1 MTPLS
6 PLLQQHVENVL
17 ANLPES
23 LSRQALNDEAQAVLA
38 FSDFVRDGL
47 VAHPEWLD
55 ELRERP
61 PEADEAEQ
69 YAAWLEE
76 ALQGISDEAQLM
88 RALRLFRRRI
98 MVRIAWAQTL
108 NLVDTPCTA
117 QGEPQPLMI
126 LGMGKLGGGEL
137 NFSSDI
143 DLIFAWPEN
152 GVTRGGR
159 RELDNAQFFTR
170 MGQRLIKALDQPTQ
184 DGFVYRVDMRLRP
197 FGDSGPLVLSFAALE
212 DYYQEQGRDW
222 ERYAMVKA
230 RLMGDDQ
237 DRWSQELQQMLR
249 PFI

>member
-98 MVRIAWAQTL
+98 MVRIAWASS
-108 NLVDTPCTA
+108 
-117 QGEPQPLMI
+117 LM
-126 LGMGKLGGGEL
+126 
-137 NFSSDI
+137 
-143 DLIFAWPEN
+143 P
-152 GVTRGGR
+152 
-159 RELDNAQFFTR
+159 
-170 MGQRLIKALDQPTQ
+170 
-184 DGFVYRVDMRLRP
+184 
-197 FGDSGPLVLSFAALE
+197 
-212 DYYQEQGRDW
+212 
-222 ERYAMVKA
+222 
-230 RLMGDDQ
+230 
-237 DRWSQELQQMLR
+237 
-249 PFI
+249 